1 MSLVRSQ
8 ADALIMGNKNVL
20 LGIGAHPDD
29 MDFGAS
35 GTIAKFI
42 QDGWEAYYVLCTD
55 GSRGSSD
62 PEMTHAKLA
71 QTRKDEQIEAGK
83 VLGLKDIFF
92 LNHPDTQLACDVTLK
107 EELVR
112 IIRTVKP
119 RIVFT
124 MDPTFFYTP
133 EPGYGG
139 NNFINHTDHRAAG
152 EAAMDAVFPLCRD
165 RLIFPEHESD
175 GLESHIVE
183 ELWFTNMQEPRH
195 IVDISETFEKKIELL
210 AKHESQFDDYEAIK
224 ARLTERAQQ
233 YGAPKG
239 YRYAE
244 NFTRLLLPGHRK

>member
-1 MSLVRSQ
+1 
-8 ADALIMGNKNVL
+8 
-20 LGIGAHPDD
+20 
-29 MDFGAS
+29 
-35 GTIAKFI
+35 
-42 QDGWEAYYVLCTD
+42 
-55 GSRGSSD
+55 
-62 PEMTHAKLA
+62 
-71 QTRKDEQIEAGK
+71 
-83 VLGLKDIFF
+83 
-92 LNHPDTQLACDVTLK
+92 
-107 EELVR
+107 
-112 IIRTVKP
+112 
-119 RIVFT
+119 
-124 MDPTFFYTP
+124 
-133 EPGYGG
+133 
-139 NNFINHTDHRAAG
+139 
-152 EAAMDAVFPLCRD
+152 MDAVFPLCRD

>member
-1 MSLVRSQ
+1 MENPN
-8 ADALIMGNKNVL
+8 IL

-35 GTIAKFI
+35 GAIASFI
-42 QDGWEAYYVLCTD
+42 KDGWDAYYVLCTD

-71 QTRKDEQIEAGK
+71 QKRKEEQIEAGK
-83 VLGLKDIFF
+83 ILGLKDVFF
-92 LNHPDTQLACDVTLK
+92 LNHPDTQLVCDVTLK

-112 IIRTVKP
+112 IIRMVKP

-124 MDPTFFYTP
+124 MDPTFFYTV

-152 EAAMDAVFPLCRD
+152 LAAMDAVFPLCRD
-165 RLIFPEHESD
+165 RLIFPEHEQD
-175 GLESHIVE
+175 GLKPHVVE

-195 IVDISETFEKKIELL
+195 IVDISDTFEKKLELL
-210 AKHESQFDDYEAIK
+210 AKHESQFDDWEGIK
-224 ARLTERAQQ
+224 KRITTKAEEWGKL
-233 YGAPKG
+233 KG
-239 YRYAE
+239 YKYAE

>member
-8 ADALIMGNKNVL
+8 ADALGMENKNVL
-20 LGIGAHPDD
+20 LGVGAHPDD

-42 QDGWEAYYVLCTD
+42 QEGWEAYYVLCTD

-71 QTRKDEQIEAGK
+71 QIRKDEQIEAGK
-83 VLGLKDIFF
+83 VLGLKDVFF
-92 LNHPDTQLACDVTLK
+92 LNHQDTQLVCDLTLK

-124 MDPTFFYTP
+124 MDPTFFYTK

-139 NNFINHTDHRAAG
+139 NHSINHTDHRAAG
-152 EAAMDAVFPLCRD
+152 EATMDAVFPLCRD
-165 RLIFPEHESD
+165 RLIFPEHEAD
-175 GLESHIVE
+175 GLGSHIVE
-183 ELWFTNMQEPRH
+183 ELWFTSQQEPRH
-195 IVDISETFEKKIELL
+195 IVDITGTFEKKLELL
-210 AKHESQFDDYEAIK
+210 AKHQSQFDDWEGIK
-224 ARLTERAQQ
+224 KRITTRAEEYGRL
-233 YGAPKG
+233 KG